1 MAEFKVRLEWKVE
14 ETYTVDAASSHEAY
28 EKALDLPI
36 TNSRS
41 LGIHIAEVVD
51 AAGKKT
57 EFF

>member
-14 ETYTVDAASSHEAY
+14 ETYTIEAASEHEAY

-41 LGIHIAEVVD
+41 LGIHLAEVID
-51 AAGKKT
+51 STGKKT
-57 EFF
+57 EYF